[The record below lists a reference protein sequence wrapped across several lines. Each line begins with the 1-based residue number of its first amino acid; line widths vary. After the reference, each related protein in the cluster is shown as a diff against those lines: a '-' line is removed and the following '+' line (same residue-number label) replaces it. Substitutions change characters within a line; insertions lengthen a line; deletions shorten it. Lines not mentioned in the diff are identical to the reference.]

1 MADNP
6 GPELLYRVRLRP
18 ATVVDAE
25 FLELFQSPEYRGEFN
40 DFGQIEGP
48 SDREDVEPDVV
59 SGVHSKRL
67 IVERIDNR
75 VPIGTVSWHGVR
87 YGPNV
92 ESLAWNIGIAL
103 VPEAR
108 GHGYGP
114 EAQRLLADHLFATTA
129 ANRVEAAADV
139 TNHAELRALTKAGF
153 EKEGVLRGA
162 QYRAGTWHD
171 LALYSSTRSNK
182 PDPA

>member
-1 MADNP
+1 M
-6 GPELLYRVRLRP
+6 
-18 ATVVDAE
+18 VV
-25 FLELFQSPEYRGEFN
+25 
-40 DFGQIEGP
+40 
-48 SDREDVEPDVV
+48 
-59 SGVHSKRL
+59 
-67 IVERIDNR
+67 RIDDR
-75 VPIGTVSWHGVR
+75 QPIGAVSWQGVR

-108 GHGYGP
+108 GHGYGA

-139 TNHAELRALTKAGF
+139 TNHAEQRALAKAGF

-171 LALYSSTRSNK
+171 LALYSRTRSDK
-182 PDPA
+182 SDPA